1 MGSQRVR
8 HDWATFTHSRVM
20 AHGLSCSVACG
31 LFLDHGSNPCLQPW
45 QILYHWATWEVS
57 FPASVSHLLR
67 ALEEGNLMVSLPICF
82 RKIASHCLWP
92 EVLPSCSVSLS
103 LSSFTFYLSQ
113 HHKAVPRHV
122 PPHFFHK
129 LPRLEPCLAEHL
141 QRTLQLIL
149 R

>member
-103 LSSFTFYLSQ
+103 LSSFTCWVNIIKQSLDMYL
-113 HHKAVPRHV
+113 
-122 PPHFFHK
+122 
-129 LPRLEPCLAEHL
+129 
-141 QRTLQLIL
+141 RTSSTSFLGWSHAWPSTFSAPFS
-149 R
+149 